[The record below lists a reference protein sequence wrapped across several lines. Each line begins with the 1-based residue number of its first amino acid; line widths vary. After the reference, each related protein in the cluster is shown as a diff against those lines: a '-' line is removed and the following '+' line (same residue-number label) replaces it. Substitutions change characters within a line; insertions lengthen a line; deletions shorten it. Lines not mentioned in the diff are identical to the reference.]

1 MKDLLKLRR
10 SKLIS
15 CLHESVIEKGF
26 KRPLVAFSGGPDS
39 CLLLS
44 GISIL
49 SQRKSTPVDF
59 SFLAFHVNHNLRD
72 SAKRDEDFCIDFCK
86 TINVPIGIGRL
97 NFSSVANIYHRA
109 RQARYDAL
117 FNFAKNNRCDCI
129 LTAHHGDDFVET
141 VILQSLRGVDR
152 SKIGIK
158 EISHWKDLP
167 LIRPMFDF
175 TKNEIESILKNHDIP
190 FVVDPSNFSDRARSK
205 IRREILPVLKSI
217 NPSIHVTMRRIF
229 SVE

>member
-15 CLHESVIEKGF
+15 CLHESVVKKGF
-26 KRPLVAFSGGPDS
+26 KSPLVAFSGGPDS

-44 GISIL
+44 GL
-49 SQRKSTPVDF
+49 SVLSKRKSTPADF
-59 SFLAFHVNHNLRD
+59 SFFAFHVNHNLRE
-72 SAKRDEDFCIDFCK
+72 SAKHDEDFCVDFCK
-86 TINVPIGIGRL
+86 KINVPIGTAKL
-97 NFSSVANIYHRA
+97 NFSSLENIYHRA

-117 FNFAKNNRCDCI
+117 FDFANLNRCDCI

-141 VILQSLRGVDR
+141 VILQSLRGVDK

-158 EISHWKDLP
+158 EISNWKGLP

-175 TKNEIESILKNHDIP
+175 TKIEIESILKNHNIP
-190 FVVDPSNFSDRARSK
+190 FVVDPSNYSDRARSK

-217 NPSIHVTMRRIF
+217 NPSVHATMRRIF
-229 SVE
+229 SVD

>member
-15 CLHESVIEKGF
+15 CLHESVIKKGF
-26 KRPLVAFSGGPDS
+26 KRPIVAFSGGPDS

-49 SQRKSTPVDF
+49 SERKSTPLDF
-59 SFLAFHVNHNLRD
+59 SFFAFHVNHNLRD
-72 SAKRDEDFCIDFCK
+72 SAKRDEDFCVDFCK
-86 TINVPIGIGRL
+86 TINVPVGVARL

-117 FNFAKNNRCDCI
+117 FDFAKANKCDCI

-141 VILQSLRGVDR
+141 VILQSLRGVER
-152 SKIGIK
+152 SKMG
-158 EISHWKDLP
+158 LP
-167 LIRPMFDF
+167 VVRPMFDF
-175 TKNEIESILKNHDIP
+175 TKIEIENILKNHEIP
-190 FVVDPSNFSDRARSK
+190 FMVDPSNFSDRARSK
-205 IRREILPVLKSI
+205 IRREILPVLKSV
-217 NPSIHVTMRRIF
+217 NPSVHLTMRRIF
-229 SVE
+229 SVD